1 MSIENPTQ
9 SAKDELILVNILED
23 LVITSVQHAMKEID
37 MCNCKKCQL
46 NACAIAL
53 NALTPKYVTTTRGT
67 LLAEIGLMNSSFQ
80 FDVIVQVSK
89 ALKIIKERP
98 SH

>member
-1 MSIENPTQ
+1 MNIESPNQ
-9 SAKDELILVNILED
+9 SAKDDFILVNILED
-23 LVITSVQHAMKEID
+23 LVITSVEHAIKEID

-89 ALKIIKERP
+89 ALKIVKEHP
-98 SH
+98 FH